1 MMRRCAQAIA
11 VIAILMM
18 AAPYARSEEKVV
30 EVMGTSPFSR
40 EDAVRQAQRSAVEE
54 AVGVFIH
61 SESEV
66 ENFELKKD
74 KIISR
79 TQGYIT
85 RLTVLGARKNGD
97 LHEVTIQAT
106 VSLDKIKDDL
116 VAMKILLE
124 SMERPTLMVLVEED
138 RQDMGPV
145 GMSAAATK
153 MTALLG
159 DKGFDVVD
167 EAQSERARQ
176 LDQGRQALAGN
187 TAAATMLGLNAGAQY
202 VIVGRAVAHDAGE
215 AYPGT
220 GMKSIHASL
229 QLMVVQTQ
237 TGLVLGSVVTN
248 GVSAHVSPLTGADRA
263 LEQCARKAVDEY
275 VVDAITHSFQDYL
288 NNGAPL
294 KVHVT
299 GVTSF
304 RTYKLIA
311 SEIETIDRV
320 VSSKKE
326 GWNKASGLL
335 VLDLRFRGT
344 SEELA
349 ELLDARELGANTL
362 EVVDFAPERVECNL
376 L

>member
-1 MMRRCAQAIA
+1 
-11 VIAILMM
+11 
-18 AAPYARSEEKVV
+18 V
-30 EVMGTSPFSR
+30 EVMGTSSFSR
-40 EDAVRQAQRSAVEE
+40 EDAIRQAQRSAVEE

-85 RLTVLGARKNGD
+85 QLTVLEARKNGD

-106 VSLDKIKDDL
+106 VSMDKIQDDL

-138 RQDMGPV
+138 RHDMGPV
-145 GMSAAATK
+145 GMSVAATE
-153 MTALLG
+153 MAALLG

-167 EAQSERARQ
+167 EAQSERVRH

-187 TAAATMLGLNAGAQY
+187 TAAATMLGLNVGAQY

-229 QLMVVQTQ
+229 QLIVVQTQ

-248 GVSAHVSPLTGADRA
+248 GVAAHVSPLTGADRA
-263 LEQCARKAVDEY
+263 IEQCARKAVDEY
-275 VVDAITHSFQDYL
+275 IVDAITRSFQDYL

-294 KVHVT
+294 KVQVT

-304 RTYKLIA
+304 RTYKLVA
-311 SEIETIDRV
+311 SEIETIERV

-349 ELLDARELGANTL
+349 ELLDARELGANRL
-362 EVVDFAPERVECNL
+362 EVVDFAPERVDCNL

>member
-30 EVMGTSPFSR
+30 EIMGTSPFSR

-275 VVDAITHSFQDYL
+275 VVDAITRSFQDYL

-349 ELLDARELGANTL
+349 ELLDARELGASML

>member
-18 AAPYARSEEKVV
+18 ATPCARSEEKVV
-30 EVMGTSPFSR
+30 EIMGTSPFSR

-275 VVDAITHSFQDYL
+275 VVDAITRSFQDYL

>member
-1 MMRRCAQAIA
+1 MRRCAQAIA

-18 AAPYARSEEKVV
+18 ATPCARSEEKVV
-30 EVMGTSPFSR
+30 EIMGTSPFSR

-145 GMSAAATK
+145 GMSTAATK
-153 MTALLG
+153 MTVLLG
-159 DKGFDVVD
+159 DRGFDVVD

-187 TAAATMLGLNAGAQY
+187 AAAATMLGLNAGAQY

-275 VVDAITHSFQDYL
+275 VVDAITRSFQDYL

-349 ELLDARELGANTL
+349 ELLDARELGASML

>member
-1 MMRRCAQAIA
+1 MMRRCAQAVA

-18 AAPYARSEEKVV
+18 VIPYARSDEKAV

-54 AVGVFIH
+54 AVGVFVH

-85 RLTVLGARKNGD
+85 RLTVLEARKNVD

-124 SMERPTLMVLVEED
+124 SMERPTLMILVEED

-145 GMSAAATK
+145 GMSTAAAK

-159 DKGFDVVD
+159 DKGFDMVD
-167 EAQSERARQ
+167 EKQSERARQ

-275 VVDAITHSFQDYL
+275 IVDAITRSFQDYL

>member
-1 MMRRCAQAIA
+1 MRRCAQAIA

-18 AAPYARSEEKVV
+18 ATPCARSEEKVV
-30 EVMGTSPFSR
+30 EIMGTSPFSR

-275 VVDAITHSFQDYL
+275 VVDAITRSFQDYL

-349 ELLDARELGANTL
+349 ELLDARELGASML

>member
-1 MMRRCAQAIA
+1 MRRCAQAIA

-40 EDAVRQAQRSAVEE
+40 EDAVRQAQRFAVEE

-66 ENFELKKD
+66 ENFVLKKD

-275 VVDAITHSFQDYL
+275 VVDAITRSFQDYL

-349 ELLDARELGANTL
+349 ELLDARELGASML

>member
-30 EVMGTSPFSR
+30 EIMGTSPFSR

-275 VVDAITHSFQDYL
+275 VVDAITRSFQDYL

-335 VLDLRFRGT
+335 VLGRRFRGT
-344 SEELA
+344 SEGLA
-349 ELLDARELGANTL
+349 ELLDARELGASML